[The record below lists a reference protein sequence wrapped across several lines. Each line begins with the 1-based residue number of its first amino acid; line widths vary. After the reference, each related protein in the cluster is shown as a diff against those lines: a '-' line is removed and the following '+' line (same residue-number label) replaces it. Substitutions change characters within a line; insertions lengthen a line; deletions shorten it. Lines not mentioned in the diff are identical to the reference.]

1 MFAEQIM
8 KTVATFREAGS
19 LVAGLLIG
27 LSIVVPMFAL
37 TVADPGDREIT
48 WIVVTLIVLALGL
61 MLQAVLT
68 TRPRQR
74 RTNEPDLAAAPLT
87 FMELSH
93 ER

>member
-1 MFAEQIM
+1 M
-8 KTVATFREAGS
+8 KTLATLREAGS

-37 TVADPGDREIT
+37 TVADFGDREVVWMIIT
-48 WIVVTLIVLALGL
+48 LFVLALGL
-61 MLQAVLT
+61 ILQAVLT
-68 TRPRQR
+68 TKPQPRQR
-74 RTNEPDLAAAPLT
+74 RPNEPDPAAAHLI